1 MAGKSGGEG
10 RNAHVTKSSS
20 GGWKVKPAGAKR
32 AVTVK
37 PTQAAAEKAAKAYVR
52 KAGGGEVRIHGR
64 DGRIRDSD
72 TVRPGNDPRSVRDT
86 KH

>member
-1 MAGKSGGEG
+1 MAGQSGGKG
-10 RNAHVTKSSS
+10 RNAHVTKSST

-32 AVTVK
+32 AVVVK
-37 PTQAAAEKAAKAYVR
+37 STQAAAEKAAKAYVK

-86 KH
+86 RH